1 MRSYYSFSG
10 YKISVVQ
17 NEYILKICCATVC
30 LTTFESYKRLNRLIQ
45 SHMMME
51 LRLLCRLLH
60 FGTQMTHRLIRMKV
74 DISVMIR
81 VDCIL

>member
-45 SHMMME
+45 SPNDD
-51 LRLLCRLLH
+51 
-60 FGTQMTHRLIRMKV
+60 GTEAALQTPTFWYPNDSLV
-74 DISVMIR
+74 DQNEGRQISY
-81 VDCIL
+81 D